1 MEMNFDIIIKYFPDL
16 SENQQSQLS
25 KLYLLYKDWNEKI
38 NVISRKDIDNLYL
51 HHVLHS
57 MSILKF
63 YKFNSG
69 SKIID
74 IGTGGGFPGIP
85 LAIMLED
92 CDFTLI
98 DGKSKKILVVNEI
111 IEALDLKNV
120 KALHQR
126 AEEFKEKFD
135 FALVR
140 AVATI
145 DKLKIW
151 SFPLLKHQSKGPM
164 PSGLFAYKGG
174 NISNEIK
181 LLERSDYYENNHIF
195 ENVNE
200 DYFKE
205 KYIIFVQKG

>member
-1 MEMNFDIIIKYFPDL
+1 MEMNFDIIIKYFPNL
-16 SENQQSQLS
+16 SENQKNQLS
-25 KLYLLYKDWNEKI
+25 KLYLLYKDWNAKI

-57 MSILKF
+57 MSILTF
-63 YKFNSG
+63 YKFNTG

-92 CDFTLI
+92 CHFTLI
-98 DGKSKKILVVNEI
+98 DGKSKKIHVVNEI
-111 IEALDLKNV
+111 IDKLELKNV
-120 KALHQR
+120 SALHQR
-126 AEEFKEKFD
+126 AEEFKDKFD
-135 FALVR
+135 FAVVR

-145 DKLKIW
+145 DKLKDW
-151 SFPLLKHQSKGPM
+151 SFPLLKQKSKGPM

-174 NISNEIK
+174 HISNEIK
-181 LLERSDYYENNHIF
+181 LLERNDYYENNHIF
-195 ENVNE
+195 ENITE

-205 KYIIFVQKG
+205 KYIVFVQK